1 MRVVTE
7 QVLADAFAALPEEE
21 PRVVAS
27 GNAASPAAA
36 LRVLDGA
43 RERYRLFVLNALHPL
58 PDREGVVLET
68 PFVGAGMRRRAN
80 LEYVPARLS
89 LVPELFRST
98 RVPDVV
104 VLSVS
109 PPRDRTVS
117 LGAEVN
123 VLPAAL
129 EAVRERGGLVV
140 AQVNR
145 HVPYTYGDG
154 VLGVDEV
161 DLALEVDEPLAS
173 PAHGAPD
180 DLARGVAEQVAPL
193 VPERATLQLG
203 IGGAP
208 DAVVDA
214 LSARR
219 GLRVW
224 TELLG
229 DGVLR
234 LERAGALAPEET
246 LTASF
251 LLGGG
256 DLYTWADGNP
266 RLRVL
271 RTERVNDPATISR
284 QPAMTSVN
292 TALQVDLF
300 AQANAS
306 RRPGRPG
313 EVYSGFGGQTDFV
326 VGALHATGGVAV
338 VALPSWHPRADTST
352 VVEVCDVVTSFQH
365 SHLVSE
371 QGVARVFGSSQDE
384 QARQVVEHVA
394 HPHARDGL
402 REAAGRLGLRL

>member
-1 MRVVTE
+1 MVTE
-7 QVLADAFAALPEEE
+7 QALADAFAALPSEQ

-27 GNAASPAAA
+27 GNAALPRAA
-36 LRVLDGA
+36 LEVLDGA

-58 PDREGVVLET
+58 PERDGVVLET
-68 PFVGAGMRRRAN
+68 PFVGAGARGRTN
-80 LEYVPARLS
+80 LEYLPARLS

-104 VLSVS
+104 VVSVS
-109 PPRDRTVS
+109 TPRDRTVS
-117 LGAEVN
+117 LGTEVN

-129 EAVRERGGLVV
+129 EAVRRRGGLVV

-145 HVPYTYGDG
+145 HVPHTYGDG
-154 VLGVDEV
+154 VLGLDEV
-161 DLALEVDEPLAS
+161 DLALEVDEPLAMPS
-173 PAHGAPD
+173 HGEPD
-180 DLARGVAEQVAPL
+180 DVARGVAAQVAPL
-193 VPERATLQLG
+193 VGERATLQLG

-214 LSARR
+214 LSGRR

-234 LERAGALAPEET
+234 LERAGALDVEET

-251 LLGGG
+251 LLGG
-256 DLYTWADGNP
+256 DELYRWADGNR

-271 RTERVNDPATISR
+271 RTERVNDPGTIAR

-306 RRPGRPG
+306 RRPGSPG
-313 EVYSGFGGQTDFV
+313 QVYSGFGGQTDFI
-326 VGALHATGGVAV
+326 VGALHAADGVAV
-338 VALPSWHPRADTST
+338 VALPSWHPKADVST

-371 QGVARVFGSSQDE
+371 QGVAEVFGCSQDD

-394 HPHARDGL
+394 HPRARDGL
-402 REAAGRLGLRL
+402 REAAGRLGLRV